1 MAIGVTKK
9 FAIGLHETE
18 FGWYATC
25 THLDG
30 DPIMPSPS
38 VKRGY
43 TSSPQELMRHILP
56 GVIFRYL
63 LGAFQ
68 EDDSVGMEM
77 VRMHAEAEEYAEQHP
92 TPTVKEELEWAS
104 TELMVGNLEKSLWE
118 GEVQVFDSCTVE
130 VDGVCPHGYKSPLIL
145 MGLI

>member
-1 MAIGVTKK
+1 MALGVTKK

-43 TSSPQELMRHILP
+43 TSGPQELLEKVLP
-56 GVIFRYL
+56 GVILRYL
-63 LGAFQ
+63 IGAFN
-68 EDDSVGMEM
+68 EDDSVEMEM
-77 VRMHAEAEEYAEQHP
+77 VALHAQAEEYAEEHP
-92 TPTVKEELEWAS
+92 TPTVQEELDWAG
-104 TELMVGNLEKSLWE
+104 TELMIGNLEKAAWE
-118 GEVQVFDSCTVE
+118 GRVQVFDSCTVD
-130 VDGVCPHGYKSPLIL
+130 VDGCCEHGYKSPLIL
-145 MGLI
+145 LGLT